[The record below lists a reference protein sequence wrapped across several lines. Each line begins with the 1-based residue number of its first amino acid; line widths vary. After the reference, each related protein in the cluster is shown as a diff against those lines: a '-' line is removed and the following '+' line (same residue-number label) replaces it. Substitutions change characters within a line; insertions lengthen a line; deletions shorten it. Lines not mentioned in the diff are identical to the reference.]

1 MLPTI
6 SPEQQQVITEL
17 ENNHNVIVN
26 SVAGSGKTTSN
37 LHIAQYFSTQK
48 ILLLTY
54 NAKLKIETREKIDA
68 LQYKNIETHSYHS
81 FCVKY
86 YDSSC
91 YTDSEIIALLKK
103 NTLCK
108 KSFHYDLIILDEA
121 QDISPV
127 YFRLICKIF
136 QDNQIRNPQMVVLG
150 DEKQSIFDFNKAD
163 QRFLTLAD
171 QIFLFNDKSWKTCKL
186 SQSFRITFEMSE
198 FINHILL
205 KSNRIVSKKISQVKP
220 RYVIGNS
227 FGDMIF
233 KEIEYYLEM
242 GYFAKDIFILTPSIN
257 KKEKSPIRI
266 LENKLVFSTFH
277 QSKGL
282 ERKVVL
288 VINFDNS
295 YFQYYKKKANPFVC
309 PNELYVATTRSLEHL
324 SLIHHY
330 ENEFL
335 PFLNVEE
342 LPRYC
347 TLVQLCKMKTGK
359 KKELTAATENQIA
372 VCDLMKHL
380 PQDVLDDCYNMLN
393 IETIKAASKCINI
406 PVKTK
411 QRAIW
416 NGSKEEKEEK
426 NEVGGRRTY

>member
-86 YDSSC
+86 YDPSC

-136 QDNQIRNPQMVVLG
+136 QDNQVRNPQMVVLG

-171 QIFLFNDKSWKTCKL
+171 QIYLFNDKSWKTCKL

-266 LENKLVFSTFH
+266 LENKIKMNRPDIPVFIPTGDDSVLDKEILENKLVFSTFH

-359 KKELTAATENQIA
+359 KRNQRWQQ
-372 VCDLMKHL
+372 K
-380 PQDVLDDCYNMLN
+380 
-393 IETIKAASKCINI
+393 IKLRFVI
-406 PVKTK
+406 
-411 QRAIW
+411 
-416 NGSKEEKEEK
+416 
-426 NEVGGRRTY
+426 